1 MGASYGRGPLHLAA
15 AVDLPDRFGAEPYVE
30 LVRLAAGDL
39 DTHVREGTVDGF
51 LLAADGLEEFVDRVV
66 PLLQERG
73 VFRTEYQG
81 ATLRSHLGPAHP
93 AREG

>member
-15 AVDLPDRFGAEPYVE
+15 AAVDLPDRFGA
-30 LVRLAAGDL
+30 VRRA
-39 DTHVREGTVDGF
+39 
-51 LLAADGLEEFVDRVV
+51 
-66 PLLQERG
+66 G